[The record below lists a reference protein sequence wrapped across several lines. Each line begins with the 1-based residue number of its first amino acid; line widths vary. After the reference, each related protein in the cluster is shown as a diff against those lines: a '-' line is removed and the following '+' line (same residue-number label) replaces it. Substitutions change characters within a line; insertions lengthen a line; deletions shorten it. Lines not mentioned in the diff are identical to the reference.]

1 MSLVLLFLLVLWTV
15 TVGTTLLVAR
25 NRIGRAGASLGN
37 ELLARGVALVS
48 ASVALG
54 ALGLAGSLFTASTDV
69 LRLVPFLWLAAA
81 APLVVPPLAWRGALR
96 VSSMGLILTS
106 VMLSAAGA
114 PVLALYVLARL
125 IMTNPE
131 II

>member
-25 NRIGRAGASLGN
+25 SCLAPGGASLGN

-69 LRLVPFLWLAAA
+69 LRLVPFLWLLAA
-81 APLVVPPLAWRGALR
+81 APLAVPPLAWGGAPR
-96 VSSMGLILTS
+96 VSSMGLIMTS
-106 VMLSAAGA
+106 VALSAAGA
-114 PVLALYVLARL
+114 PVLALFVLARL